1 MLIYSISIFLLGSFG
16 VIQMFKRSVTKE
28 KSSNPFLVSDNKMNT
43 ATDVSE
49 TVEQLLDEV
58 IRET

>member
-1 MLIYSISIFLLGSFG
+1 
-16 VIQMFKRSVTKE
+16 MFKRSVTKE
-28 KSSNPFLVSDNKMNT
+28 KSSNPFLVSDNKMET

-58 IRET
+58 VRET